1 MRYFFIEPSEGTV
14 RSIKRTTFAY
24 FLFGAIWILVCYG
37 IQFALL
43 FFYPALLQNTL
54 FSLVFSSAVLYG
66 IAFPFLCLFLRKTKA
81 APPEKRKIPLWQF
94 SVIIPVLYTLS
105 ISGNLLGQAL
115 SAVLNMFPFIQSE
128 NRLTQVI
135 LSNDVLLVT
144 FILTVLVAPIMEE
157 LVFRKMLISRLLPLG
172 EGFAILLSALF
183 FGLFHGNFYQ
193 FFYAFWLGLLAG
205 FLFAKTGK
213 VIYTIALH
221 MTLNFFSGFLPTLL
235 LRNLGI
241 YDESG
246 AVSEPLSVK
255 DLVSVWHLLQ
265 YEILL
270 FAIVLAG
277 AVLLF
282 VCFKRVRAARTPS
295 AFSRGVQFCRGFL
308 CAGTVCFLI
317 FWMLVFI
324 FRILDFDYIFRGIL

>member
-1 MRYFFIEPSEGTV
+1 MRYFFIEPPESTV

-24 FLFGAIWILVCYG
+24 FLFGAIWILACYG

-43 FFYPALLQNTL
+43 FFYPALLQNTF

-81 APPEKRKIPLWQF
+81 APPEKRKMPLWQF
-94 SVIIPVLYTLS
+94 SIIIPALYTLS
-105 ISGNLLGQAL
+105 IAGNLLGQVL
-115 SAVLNMFPFIQSE
+115 SAVLNMFPFIKAE
-128 NRLTQVI
+128 NKLAQA
-135 LSNDVLLVT
+135 LFSNDVLLVT

-172 EGFAILLSALF
+172 EGFAVLLSALF

-235 LRNLGI
+235 VRNISFYNGS
-241 YDESG
+241 DFTNET
-246 AVSEPLSVK
+246 LSYK
-255 DLVSVWHLLQ
+255 TLVSIWHLLQ

-270 FAIVLAG
+270 FSVVLAG

-295 AFSRGVQFCRGFL
+295 PFSAEVQFRRGFL
-308 CAGTVCFLI
+308 CPGTVCFLI
-317 FWMLVFI
+317 FWAFI
-324 FRILDFDYIFRGIL
+324 FILRIVDFDYIFRGIL

>member
-1 MRYFFIEPSEGTV
+1 MRYFFIEPPEETV

-24 FLFGAIWILVCYG
+24 FLFGAIWIFVCYG

-43 FFYPALLQNTL
+43 FFYPALLENTF
-54 FSLVFSSAVLYG
+54 FSLAFSSAVLYG
-66 IAFPFLCLFLRKTKA
+66 VAFPFLCLFLRRTKA
-81 APPEKRKIPLWQF
+81 EPPKKRKIPLWQF
-94 SVIIPVLYTLS
+94 SIVIPIMYTLT
-105 ISGNLLGQAL
+105 IVGNLLGQVL
-115 SAVLNMFPFIQSE
+115 SAVLNMFPFIKAE
-128 NRLTQVI
+128 NQLAETL

-172 EGFAILLSALF
+172 EGFAVLLSAFF

-193 FFYAFWLGLLAG
+193 FFYAFWLGLVFG
-205 FLFAKTGK
+205 FVFAKTGK
-213 VIYTIALH
+213 VMYTIALH
-221 MTLNFFSGFLPTLL
+221 MAVNFFSGFLPTLL

-241 YDESG
+241 YDGSG
-246 AVSEPLSVK
+246 ATSEPLSAK

-270 FAIVLAG
+270 LAIVLAG

-295 AFSRGVQFCRGFL
+295 PFSAEVQFRRGFL
-308 CAGTVCFLI
+308 CPGTVCFLI
-317 FWMLVFI
+317 FWAFI
-324 FRILDFDYIFRGIL
+324 FILRIVDFDYIFRGIL

>member
-105 ISGNLLGQAL
+105 IAGNLLGQAL

-172 EGFAILLSALF
+172 EGFAILLSAFF

-193 FFYAFWLGLLAG
+193 FFYAFWLGLVSG

-221 MTLNFFSGFLPTLL
+221 MTFNFFSGFLPTLL

-241 YDESG
+241 YDGSG
-246 AVSEPLSVK
+246 ATSEPLSAK

-295 AFSRGVQFCRGFL
+295 AFSAGVQFRRGFL
-308 CAGTVCFLI
+308 CAGTVCFLV

>member
-24 FLFGAIWILVCYG
+24 FLFGAIWILACYG

-43 FFYPALLQNTL
+43 FFYPALLQNTF

-81 APPEKRKIPLWQF
+81 APPEKRKIPLWHF
-94 SVIIPVLYTLS
+94 SVIIPVLYALS
-105 ISGNLLGQAL
+105 IAGNLLGQAL
-115 SAVLNMFPFIQSE
+115 CAVLNLFPFIKTE
-128 NRLTQVI
+128 NKLTQAL

-157 LVFRKMLISRLLPLG
+157 LVFRKMLIPRLLPLG

-235 LRNLGI
+235 LRNISFYNGSDLTN
-241 YDESG
+241 ET
-246 AVSEPLSVK
+246 LSAK
-255 DLVSVWHLLQ
+255 ALISVWHLLQ

-270 FAIVLAG
+270 FSVVLAG

-282 VCFKRVRAARTPS
+282 VCFKRVRATRTPS

-308 CAGTVCFLI
+308 CPGTVCFI
-317 FWMLVFI
+317 VFWAFI
-324 FRILDFDYIFRGIL
+324 FILRIIDFDYIFRGIL